1 MSRRLSNDVRRSQ
14 IVQSALA
21 LLADTPVDRIT
32 TRQVARALGISRPA
46 LFRHFRSRDEILE
59 AVVAHTRDDLERLA
73 AEVLGRK
80 DAPLAALD
88 ALMRGLVDYV
98 ARNPGVSRLLFH
110 DVGSGERAP
119 FQQPLEE
126 LVTTQRS
133 RAAEL
138 VRRAQPSGE
147 VRCDVDPERAAQLLI
162 ASFQG
167 LLLQWQVSGR
177 RAPLDREATA
187 VLAFW
192 AAALQAGEPARR
204 DGGEAEGEVEPVRAP
219 AIDDLRDLE
228 APEPMERILAA
239 TAGLAP
245 GEAYAARVPRYPRLL
260 LPRLEERGLL
270 YEVVEEPDGT
280 ALVQVR
286 RPT

>member
-1 MSRRLSNDVRRSQ
+1 
-14 IVQSALA
+14 
-21 LLADTPVDRIT
+21 
-32 TRQVARALGISRPA
+32 
-46 LFRHFRSRDEILE
+46 
-59 AVVAHTRDDLERLA
+59 VVAHTRDDLERLA

-80 DAPLAALD
+80 DAPLASLD

-98 ARNPGVSRLLFH
+98 VSNPGVSRLLFH

-138 VRRAQPSGE
+138 VRQAQPSGE

-162 ASFQG
+162 ASLQG
-167 LLLQWQVSGR
+167 LLLQWQLSGR

-187 VLAFW
+187 MLAFW

-204 DGGEAEGEVEPVRAP
+204 DGGEGEGEVEPVRAP